1 MFIICGKVIYFSVKT
16 LYFCHEAFLPAATCR
31 RSEDG
36 RACFSSLAYGAMK
49 VLLKIVLWA
58 AAVLAAA
65 FAVFLSVGAITDF
78 RPEARETVEVR
89 ETVCE
94 NPSASAVI
102 PDSLKVVTWN
112 IGYGGLGDDMDFFYD
127 GGTRM
132 RCSEERTREN
142 LAGIIDEL
150 KSMDA
155 DIYLLQEVDE
165 CSRRTYRINELELL
179 QEAFPGYRLYFAYNY
194 KSFFV
199 PVPVREPLGKVASG
213 VAILSRYLP
222 EKVERLAYPSRFP
235 FPVSMFNLKRCLLAA
250 EYRLADGIR
259 LVIGN
264 THNTAYDTGDMRT
277 QETDFLARWAD
288 SLASAGVKV
297 LVGGDWNQ
305 YPEGYVPSAEET
317 DNPYFVVEPLG
328 MSVLDVSGRVEY
340 DKEEKT
346 LRYLDKPFGE
356 GSVRSVTDY
365 FFISVGTETGP
376 AMVCGNDGFR
386 HGDHRPVAIDVFL

>member
-1 MFIICGKVIYFSVKT
+1 MR
-16 LYFCHEAFLPAATCR
+16 L
-31 RSEDG
+31 
-36 RACFSSLAYGAMK
+36 
-49 VLLKIVLWA
+49 LLKTVLCVASLLIA
-58 AAVLAAA
+58 AAVI
-65 FAVFLSVGAITDF
+65 FLSAGVISDF
-78 RPEARETVEVR
+78 RPDECEIVY
-89 ETVCE
+89 E
-94 NPSASAVI
+94 NPQASDMF

-179 QEAFPGYRLYFAYNY
+179 REAFPGYHLYFAYNY

-199 PVPVREPLGKVASG
+199 PIPLREPLGKVASG

-235 FPVSMFNLKRCLLAA
+235 FPVSMFNLKRCLLSA
-250 EYRLADGIR
+250 EYRLADGSR
-259 LVIGN
+259 LVVGN
-264 THNTAYDTGDMRT
+264 THNTAYDTGNMRA

-317 DNPYFVVEPLG
+317 DNPYFVVEPLD
-328 MSVLDVSGRVEY
+328 MSGLIVSGRVEY
-340 DKEEKT
+340 DAGEKT
-346 LRYLDKPFGE
+346 LRYLDHPYSG
-356 GSVRSVTDY
+356 GSILSVTDY
-365 FFISVGTETGP
+365 FFISEGMETTK
-376 AMVCGNDGFR
+376 AEVCGNDGFR
-386 HGDHRPVAIDVFL
+386 HSDHKPVAIGVFL

>member
-1 MFIICGKVIYFSVKT
+1 MR
-16 LYFCHEAFLPAATCR
+16 L
-31 RSEDG
+31 
-36 RACFSSLAYGAMK
+36 
-49 VLLKIVLWA
+49 LLKTVLCVASLLIA
-58 AAVLAAA
+58 AAVI
-65 FAVFLSVGAITDF
+65 FLSAGVISDF
-78 RPEARETVEVR
+78 RPDECEIVY
-89 ETVCE
+89 E
-94 NPSASAVI
+94 NPQASAVI

-250 EYRLADGIR
+250 EYRLADGTR

-288 SLASAGVKV
+288 SLVSAGVKV

-356 GSVRSVTDY
+356 SSVRSVTDF
-365 FFISVGTETGP
+365 FFISDSTEIGP

-386 HGDHRPVAIDVFL
+386 HSDHRPVAIDVFL

>member
-1 MFIICGKVIYFSVKT
+1 MLRVRGWKGVFFVFS
-16 LYFCHEAFLPAATCR
+16 F
-31 RSEDG
+31 
-36 RACFSSLAYGAMK
+36 GAMK

-58 AAVLAAA
+58 VAVLAAA
-65 FAVFLSVGAITDF
+65 FAVFLSAGAITDF
-78 RPEARETVEVR
+78 RPEVR

-250 EYRLADGIR
+250 EYRLADGTR

-305 YPEGYVPSAEET
+305 YPAGYVPSAEET
-317 DNPYFVVEPLG
+317 DNPYFAVEPLD
-328 MSVLDVSGRVEY
+328 MSGLGVSGRVEY
-340 DKEEKT
+340 DRTVKT